1 MFLIIMNNKIY
12 CNICNKKLK
21 ILEQLTS
28 KCKCNNYYCN
38 KHLFY
43 KNHNCLF
50 DYQLEFKTIFS
61 SNIVNLENK
70 IIKI

>member
-1 MFLIIMNNKIY
+1 MTNKIY

-21 ILEQLTS
+21 ILDIAIS
-28 KCKCNNYYCN
+28 KCKCDNYFCT

-43 KNHNCLF
+43 TEHNCSF
-50 DYQLEFKTIFS
+50 NYHSDFKNKLT